1 MLITNEEELMH
12 VISEAMSKVVSIVIN
27 NLLIENEG
35 FIMQEVYGYP
45 TGEYERTGE
54 FLHAFSETYGDGGGI
69 ASGALDYDPS
79 KITTV
84 NQVERQHASVVD
96 GSSSADDL
104 ADIIYQGN
112 GGIWHMPPRNAY
124 KVLNKWLTKTVVRGL
139 FESAMNQVGVPYK
152 RSTGGI
158 EKEEHDKL

>member
-79 KITTV
+79 KITTI
-84 NQVERQHASVVD
+84 NPPQHASVVD

>member
-1 MLITNEEELMH
+1 MLITNQEELEN
-12 VISEAMSKVVSIVIN
+12 IIGEAMSRVVSIVIQ

-35 FIMQEVYGYP
+35 FVMQDVYGYP
-45 TGEYERTGE
+45 TGSFYERTGE
-54 FLHAFSETYGDGGGI
+54 FLHAFSETYGDGSGI

-79 KITTV
+79 KITTTTPP
-84 NQVERQHASVVD
+84 QHASVVD
-96 GSSSADDL
+96 GESSTDDL

-124 KVLNKWLTKTVVRGL
+124 KDLNKWLTKTVMRGL
-139 FESAMNQVGVPYK
+139 FESAMNQAGVPYK